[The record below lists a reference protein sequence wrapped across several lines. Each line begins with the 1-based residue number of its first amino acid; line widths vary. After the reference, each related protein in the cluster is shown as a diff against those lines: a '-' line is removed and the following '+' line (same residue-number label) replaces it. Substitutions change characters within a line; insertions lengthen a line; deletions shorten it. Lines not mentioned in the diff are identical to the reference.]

1 MKNKMTYVLYMI
13 ALFAFFMASVSYW
26 GNIQLQ
32 GDRLN
37 AESIGLNLASL
48 MALLSGLLI
57 IFVRNKYSKN
67 RIHVICYLWIVI
79 MPLVIYYNKGQ
90 ISHYILTLLWP
101 VFYEATYLLV
111 LFNKR
116 RIITFRKLFV
126 IIWGVGLFYFIL
138 SRLSDL
144 TNQSNTIYYA
154 FLELPLLLCVRKKK
168 NQVLIL
174 ILFSVLALLSM
185 KRSCIFA
192 VLGIWTLY
200 SCVLI
205 MKSNGK
211 RKATGIMIVLFLL
224 LVGIFSFNQIDAML
238 GGQLSERMNKE
249 ETDVGRGR
257 LAIYDVT
264 WLMQQHSSV
273 DEWILGHGHNG
284 VWHNSPLEI
293 SAHNDLMEVLYDY
306 GLIVFILYLCL
317 WGYVMNKCLYLYRIN
332 SYFLVPYI
340 SSICI
345 FIVLSLVS
353 HLVLYTSYFNLLV
366 IFWAGVEAFVEKE
379 KRSVKFRY

>member
-26 GNIQLQ
+26 GNIQL

-111 LFNKR
+111 LFNRR

-154 FLELPLLLCVRKKK
+154 FLELPLLLCVRKK
-168 NQVLIL
+168 QHQFLIL
-174 ILFSVLALLSM
+174 IVFSVLALLSM
-185 KRSCIFA
+185 QRSCIFA

>member
-1 MKNKMTYVLYMI
+1 MTYVLYMI

>member
-26 GNIQLQ
+26 GNIQL

-111 LFNKR
+111 LFNRR

-154 FLELPLLLCVRKKK
+154 FW
-168 NQVLIL
+168 N
-174 ILFSVLALLSM
+174 
-185 KRSCIFA
+185 
-192 VLGIWTLY
+192 
-200 SCVLI
+200 
-205 MKSNGK
+205 
-211 RKATGIMIVLFLL
+211 
-224 LVGIFSFNQIDAML
+224 
-238 GGQLSERMNKE
+238 
-249 ETDVGRGR
+249 
-257 LAIYDVT
+257 
-264 WLMQQHSSV
+264 
-273 DEWILGHGHNG
+273 
-284 VWHNSPLEI
+284 
-293 SAHNDLMEVLYDY
+293 
-306 GLIVFILYLCL
+306 
-317 WGYVMNKCLYLYRIN
+317 
-332 SYFLVPYI
+332 
-340 SSICI
+340 
-345 FIVLSLVS
+345 
-353 HLVLYTSYFNLLV
+353 
-366 IFWAGVEAFVEKE
+366 
-379 KRSVKFRY
+379 FRYYCVSGRRKISF

>member
-111 LFNKR
+111 LFNRR

-154 FLELPLLLCVRKKK
+154 FLELPLFLCVRKKK
-168 NQVLIL
+168 NQFLIL

-205 MKSNGK
+205 MKSDGK
-211 RKATGIMIVLFLL
+211 RKVTGIMIVLFLL
-224 LVGIFSFNQIDAML
+224 LVGVFSFNQIDVML
-238 GGQLSERMNKE
+238 GGQISERMNKE
-249 ETDVGRGR
+249 ETDEGRGR
-257 LAIYDVT
+257 LAIYEVT
-264 WLMQQHSSV
+264 WLMQQHSSMN
-273 DEWILGHGHNG
+273 EWLLGHGHNG

-293 SAHNDLMEVLYDY
+293 SAHNDFMEVLYDY

>member
-211 RKATGIMIVLFLL
+211 RKVTGIMIVLFLL
-224 LVGIFSFNQIDAML
+224 LVGVFSFNQIDVML
-238 GGQLSERMNKE
+238 GGQISERMNKE
-249 ETDVGRGR
+249 ETDEGRGR
-257 LAIYDVT
+257 LAIYEVT
-264 WLMQQHSSV
+264 WLMQQHSSMN
-273 DEWILGHGHNG
+273 EWLLGHGHNG

-293 SAHNDLMEVLYDY
+293 SAHNDFMEVLYDY

>member
-1 MKNKMTYVLYMI
+1 
-13 ALFAFFMASVSYW
+13 
-26 GNIQLQ
+26 
-32 GDRLN
+32 
-37 AESIGLNLASL
+37 
-48 MALLSGLLI
+48 
-57 IFVRNKYSKN
+57 
-67 RIHVICYLWIVI
+67 
-79 MPLVIYYNKGQ
+79 
-90 ISHYILTLLWP
+90 
-101 VFYEATYLLV
+101 
-111 LFNKR
+111 
-116 RIITFRKLFV
+116 
-126 IIWGVGLFYFIL
+126 
-138 SRLSDL
+138 
-144 TNQSNTIYYA
+144 
-154 FLELPLLLCVRKKK
+154 
-168 NQVLIL
+168 
-174 ILFSVLALLSM
+174 
-185 KRSCIFA
+185 
-192 VLGIWTLY
+192 
-200 SCVLI
+200 
-205 MKSNGK
+205 
-211 RKATGIMIVLFLL
+211 MIVLFLL

>member
-1 MKNKMTYVLYMI
+1 
-13 ALFAFFMASVSYW
+13 
-26 GNIQLQ
+26 
-32 GDRLN
+32 
-37 AESIGLNLASL
+37 
-48 MALLSGLLI
+48 
-57 IFVRNKYSKN
+57 
-67 RIHVICYLWIVI
+67 
-79 MPLVIYYNKGQ
+79 
-90 ISHYILTLLWP
+90 
-101 VFYEATYLLV
+101 
-111 LFNKR
+111 
-116 RIITFRKLFV
+116 
-126 IIWGVGLFYFIL
+126 
-138 SRLSDL
+138 
-144 TNQSNTIYYA
+144 
-154 FLELPLLLCVRKKK
+154 
-168 NQVLIL
+168 
-174 ILFSVLALLSM
+174 M

-211 RKATGIMIVLFLL
+211 RKVTGIMIVLFLL
-224 LVGIFSFNQIDAML
+224 LVGVFSFNQIDVML
-238 GGQLSERMNKE
+238 GGQISERMNKE
-249 ETDVGRGR
+249 ETDEGRGR
-257 LAIYDVT
+257 LAIYEVT
-264 WLMQQHSSV
+264 WLMQQHSSMN
-273 DEWILGHGHNG
+273 EWLLGHGHNG

-293 SAHNDLMEVLYDY
+293 SAHNDFMEVLYDY

>member
-154 FLELPLLLCVRKKK
+154 FLELPLFLCVRKKK

-205 MKSNGK
+205 MKSDGK
-211 RKATGIMIVLFLL
+211 RKVTGIMIVLFLL
-224 LVGIFSFNQIDAML
+224 LVGVFSFNQIDVML
-238 GGQLSERMNKE
+238 GGQISERMNKE
-249 ETDVGRGR
+249 ETDEGRGR
-257 LAIYDVT
+257 LAIYEVT
-264 WLMQQHSSV
+264 WLMQQHSSMN
-273 DEWILGHGHNG
+273 EWLLGHGHNG

-293 SAHNDLMEVLYDY
+293 SAHNDFMEVLYDY

>member
-154 FLELPLLLCVRKKK
+154 FLELPLFLCVRKKK

>member
-1 MKNKMTYVLYMI
+1 
-13 ALFAFFMASVSYW
+13 
-26 GNIQLQ
+26 
-32 GDRLN
+32 
-37 AESIGLNLASL
+37 
-48 MALLSGLLI
+48 
-57 IFVRNKYSKN
+57 
-67 RIHVICYLWIVI
+67 

-211 RKATGIMIVLFLL
+211 RKVTGIMIVLFLL
-224 LVGIFSFNQIDAML
+224 LVGVFSFNQIDVML
-238 GGQLSERMNKE
+238 GGQISERMNKE
-249 ETDVGRGR
+249 ETDEGRGR
-257 LAIYDVT
+257 LAIYEVT
-264 WLMQQHSSV
+264 WLMQQHSSMN
-273 DEWILGHGHNG
+273 EWLLGHGHNG

-293 SAHNDLMEVLYDY
+293 SAHNDFMEVLYDY

>member
-1 MKNKMTYVLYMI
+1 MTYVLYMI

-154 FLELPLLLCVRKKK
+154 FLELPLFLCVRKKK

-211 RKATGIMIVLFLL
+211 RKVTGIMIVLFLL
-224 LVGIFSFNQIDAML
+224 LVGVFSFNQIDVML
-238 GGQLSERMNKE
+238 GGQISERMNKE
-249 ETDVGRGR
+249 ETDEGRGR
-257 LAIYDVT
+257 LAIYEVT
-264 WLMQQHSSV
+264 WLMQQHSSMN
-273 DEWILGHGHNG
+273 EWLLGHGHNG

-293 SAHNDLMEVLYDY
+293 SAHNDFMEVLYDY

>member
-154 FLELPLLLCVRKKK
+154 FLELPLFLCVRKKK

-211 RKATGIMIVLFLL
+211 RKVTGIMIVLFLL
-224 LVGIFSFNQIDAML
+224 LVGVFSFNQIDVML
-238 GGQLSERMNKE
+238 GGQISERMNKE
-249 ETDVGRGR
+249 ETDEGRGR
-257 LAIYDVT
+257 LAIYEVT
-264 WLMQQHSSV
+264 WLMQQHSSMN
-273 DEWILGHGHNG
+273 EWLLGHGHNG

-293 SAHNDLMEVLYDY
+293 SAHNDFMEVLYDY

>member
-26 GNIQLQ
+26 GNIQL

-111 LFNKR
+111 LFNRR

-168 NQVLIL
+168 NQFLIL

-366 IFWAGVEAFVEKE
+366 IFWAGVEVFVEKE